1 MLAQN
6 LSSENSLISFKSS
19 ISYFLEK
26 NFVCVAKRITARAE
40 IQANALIPINGL
52 VVILVARLNADRAL
66 KLSNI
71 AVSVNPAVLLSKIKK
86 KLKIHYND

>member
-6 LSSENSLISFKSS
+6 LSSENSLISFRSS

-26 NFVCVAKRITARAE
+26 NLVCVAKSITARAE
-40 IQANALIPINGL
+40 MQANALIPISGL
-52 VVILVARLNADRAL
+52 VVMLVARLSADRAL

-71 AVSVNPAVLLSKIKK
+71 PVSVNPAVLLSIIK
-86 KLKIHYND
+86 